1 MAGHNKGDKIQYT
14 DFNASVDK
22 LEKYWGDKYP
32 SSAFS
37 DPNNTDH
44 RFGWGQNTAE
54 PTVSPRTVIE
64 ATHINKLRAQVN
76 SGHYH
81 IDNNITFNQTAYD
94 SQNAPTLIPAYSTLD
109 VIDDRDLYKIEYQID
124 EIATRKFNI
133 AALNSLQVLGY
144 SGVVLPNPD
153 GVTINNGASLWDDTL
168 FTEFKYTWTNYQN
181 CRYFFNSGGK
191 LIVNLSA
198 VGGSIGSDDWINAFD
213 QIDIISVGAE
223 QTLTQ
228 TGKSGGLGGFYDIGT
243 TYTTIFESRIGFDN
257 AYAYAYSS
265 SYAYAYIGTPSS
277 VYGSAYNAQYGG
289 RRIKI
294 EGKAQDTG
302 STFEV
307 TIKVTLIE
315 DFDDI
320 YLVDTDITCD
330 AGFIQPIDSPAGNPT
345 SVSDPFWNSSPSNYY
360 KGDPSNNLYPYQF
373 QDREYPVMST
383 VTAWTATGSG
393 TSNIPKVFSISPD
406 TTSTTVGNKVTFT
419 VSETTGTMGT
429 GGLYIDVVSTITTFA
444 LEQYVVN
451 GYWVADYV
459 LGTAIDPNLD
469 PEFIPASS
477 ESASGFIRLENNT
490 GEFEIT
496 AYEPGTYEVVL
507 STNEFQPNG
516 TEVARSAIITV
527 T

>member
-22 LEKYWGDKYP
+22 LETYWGDKYP

-37 DPNNTDH
+37 DTSNVNH
-44 RFGWGQNTAE
+44 RFGWGQNAAE
-54 PTVSPRTVIE
+54 PVVNQYTVIE

-94 SQNAPTLIPAYSTLD
+94 SQNAPTLIPAYSALD

-144 SGVVLPNPD
+144 SSVVLPNPD

-168 FTEFKYTWTNYQN
+168 FTEFKYAWTNYQN

-191 LIVNLSA
+191 LIINLSA
-198 VGGSIGSDDWINAFD
+198 VGGSVGSDDWINAFD

-243 TYTTIFESRIGFDN
+243 SYTTIFESRVGFDN
-257 AYAYAYSS
+257 AYSS
-265 SYAYAYIGTPSS
+265 SYSSAYVGTPSS
-277 VYGSAYNAQYGG
+277 VSGAYNAQYGG

-302 STFEV
+302 FNFEV

-360 KGDPSNNLYPYQF
+360 KGDPTNNLYPYQF

-383 VTAWTATGSG
+383 VTAWTATGTG
-393 TSNIPKVFSISPD
+393 TSNVAKVFSISP
-406 TTSTTVGNKVTFT
+406 TTSTPTSGTSVTFT
-419 VSETTGTMGT
+419 VTETTGTMGT
-429 GGLYIDVVSTITTFA
+429 GGVYF
-444 LEQYVVN
+444 EVVN
-451 GYWVADYV
+451 TSLSASDFTVTSNSYNNY
-459 LGTAIDPNLD
+459 D
-469 PEFIPASS
+469 PETSPASTAP
-477 ESASGFIRLENNT
+477 ASGFVRLYNNT
-490 GEFEIT
+490 GTFSI
-496 AYEPGTYEVVL
+496 AALSAGTYQVTIRSREFGANGNL
-507 STNEFQPNG
+507 EATST
-516 TEVARSAIITV
+516 TITV
-527 T
+527 S